1 MPTTYFPRQSHSSL
15 QGQDTQTLQAIW
27 QTINADSCPH
37 YYNFHLHTIYSDGQL
52 QPHALIDQALALKLQ
67 GFAITDHHTV
77 RGYQIARHYLQ
88 SYRSGASIPQLWTGV
103 EITSILIDTEVHI
116 LGYAFNPE
124 HPAIVPY
131 LQGHSPRGQAARA
144 ENVIQAI
151 HKAEGLVVLAHPKRY
166 RRSAKEL
173 ILAGVDLGIDGV
185 ETYYSYK
192 NTIPW
197 QPTPDKTVEVKALT
211 QQYNLFN
218 TCGTDTHGLSIL
230 QRC

>member
-1 MPTTYFPRQSHSSL
+1 MPTTYFPGQSHSSL

-37 YYNFHLHTIYSDGQL
+37 YYNFHLHTICSDGQL
-52 QPHALIDQALALKLQ
+52 DPQALIKQALALQLQ
-67 GFAITDHHTV
+67 GLAITDHHTV

-88 SYRSGASIPQLWTGV
+88 SYRGGTFIPQLWTGV
-103 EITSILIDTEVHI
+103 EITSILMDTEVHI

-124 HPAIVPY
+124 DPAIVPY

-151 HKAEGLVVLAHPKRY
+151 HNAEGLVVLAHPKRY
-166 RRSAKEL
+166 RCSAKEL
-173 ILAGVDLGIDGV
+173 IQAGVALGIDGV

-197 QPTPDKTVEVKALT
+197 RPTPDQTVEVKALS
-211 QQYNLFN
+211 QQYHLFN
-218 TCGTDTHGLSIL
+218 TCGTDSHGLSIL
-230 QRC
+230 QRF